1 MYTKKMHDEIK
12 YIANEHFG
20 DEIFDANGMSMGRIF
35 TFAAVHELTERI
47 EELESDVEYYK
58 SECLNRT

>member
-1 MYTKKMHDEIK
+1 MHTKKMHNEIK
-12 YIANEHFG
+12 HIANENYG
-20 DEIFDANGMSMGRIF
+20 EEIFNADGFSMGRVF